1 MNVAA
6 KHTMT
11 FERPQA
17 VYMPDQPTQSTPNDK
32 FKADMPE
39 IPGVSSP
46 GAKPASS
53 GFPWLVMA
61 GLVAVLVAIFVG
73 GRLLSKPR
81 RGESA
86 VPAASQTDSVA
97 RQPDL
102 AAAVPVVTE
111 QGSAVAQVGDLPKAW
126 SSREFTFRNR
136 VTGETVNAILVRLPG
151 SPAGQSSGYWSV
163 AMKAAYGSCQL
174 EYVEDLEKLRDDYG
188 YRVANH
194 PMVGNPCTRSLYDP
208 LKYAPIPGNV
218 LARGAVVQGSDLR
231 PPLGIEVKVQ
241 GKQILA
247 ARME

>member
-1 MNVAA
+1 
-6 KHTMT
+6 
-11 FERPQA
+11 
-17 VYMPDQPTQSTPNDK
+17 MPDQPTQSTPDDK

-39 IPGVSSP
+39 IPGVSSA

-61 GLVAVLVAIFVG
+61 GLVAVLVAVFVG

-81 RGESA
+81 RGEPA
-86 VPAASQTDSVA
+86 VPASSQTEMKA
-97 RQPDL
+97 PQPDL
-102 AAAVPVVTE
+102 AAAVPVITE
-111 QGSAVAQVGDLPKAW
+111 QGSPVAQVGDLAKAW
-126 SSREFTFRNR
+126 TSREFTFRNR

-151 SPAGQSSGYWSV
+151 ASAAQSSGYWSF
-163 AMKAAYGSCQL
+163 ALKAAYGSCQL
-174 EYVEDLEKLRDDYG
+174 EYVEDLEKLQNDYG
-188 YRVANH
+188 YRLAKH

-231 PPLGIEVKVQ
+231 PPLAIEVKVQ